1 VDDDNAGEKFF
12 NTLNIIYMLINREV
26 SKEGY
31 FVNGD
36 TIYKRMIE
44 EIQDYAII
52 LMDER
57 GIIVNWNKGAEKIK
71 LYSEKEILG
80 KHFSIF
86 YLKEDLDNNL
96 PQKLMEEA
104 KTNGRAAQ
112 EGWRKRK
119 DGTRFWGSITITA
132 VHNDDNAVI
141 GFCKV
146 TRDLTD
152 KKITEDHLRLS
163 EERYHQMIAEVQD
176 YAIILLD
183 PEGII
188 KNWNVGA
195 QRIKGYL
202 ADEVIGKK
210 IDLFYTEEDRKN
222 FLPDTLLKQARDTG
236 KAVQEGWRVRKDG
249 SKFWGTIVITALHNK
264 AGDIIGFSKVT
275 RDLTEQKITNDKI
288 LAYTEELEL
297 QNSELEQFA
306 YVASHDLQEPLR
318 KIQTFTGLIQDN
330 QDNKDLV
337 KVYFE
342 KLERSAKRMGELVK
356 SLLNYSR
363 LTKDKNNLLQTAV
376 DLNTIIE
383 EVKLDF
389 ELLIEE
395 RKATIICEPLPTV
408 TGNHMQLGQL
418 CSNLISNSLKFS
430 KADPIVRI
438 SSTVVTKDQIA
449 DPPKSFSDGKY
460 YKITFEDNGIGFEQQ
475 YDKLIFSLFQRL
487 HGKLDYAG
495 TGIGLALCKKIV
507 ENHNGLIN
515 ATGEPGKGATFNV
528 YLPV

>member
-1 VDDDNAGEKFF
+1 
-12 NTLNIIYMLINREV
+12 MLIDKRV
-26 SKEGY
+26 STEGY
-31 FVNGD
+31 FVGGN

-52 LMDER
+52 LLNDR
-57 GIIVNWNKGAEKIK
+57 GIITDWNKGAEKIK
-71 LYSEKEILG
+71 RYSEKEILG

-96 PQKLMEEA
+96 PQKLIEEA
-104 KTNGRAAQ
+104 RVNGRAAQ

-132 VHNDDNAVI
+132 LHDDNNHLI

-152 KKITEDHLRLS
+152 RKLADDQLRLS

-176 YAIILLD
+176 YAIILLN
-183 PEGII
+183 PHGII
-188 KNWNVGA
+188 ENWNAGA
-195 QRIKGYL
+195 QKIKGYH

-210 IDLFYTEEDRKN
+210 IDLFYTQEDRLN
-222 FLPDTLLKQARDTG
+222 LLPDRLLKEARETG

-264 AGDIIGFSKVT
+264 DGNIIGFSKVT
-275 RDLTEQKITNDKI
+275 RDLTQQKITNDKI
-288 LAYTEELEL
+288 LAYTAELEL

-318 KIQTFTGLIQDN
+318 KIQTFAGLIQEN
-330 QDNKDLV
+330 LENKDLV
-337 KVYFE
+337 RIYFE
-342 KLERSAKRMGELVK
+342 KLERSAKRMTELVR

-363 LTKDKNNLLQTAV
+363 LAKDKNHLQQTKV
-376 DLNTIIE
+376 DLHTIIE
-383 EVKLDF
+383 EVKQDF
-389 ELLIEE
+389 ELLIAEK
-395 RKATIICEPLPTV
+395 KATIICELLPTV
-408 TGNHMQLGQL
+408 MGNHMQLGQL
-418 CSNLISNSLKFS
+418 CSNLVSNSLKFS
-430 KADPIVRI
+430 KLDPVIKI
-438 SSTVVTKDQIA
+438 NSTIVTKDQIPKA
-449 DPPKSFSDGKY
+449 PKSLANGNY

-495 TGIGLALCKKIV
+495 TGIGLALCKKIA
-507 ENHNGLIN
+507 ENHNGLIT
-515 ATGEPGKGATFNV
+515 ATGTLGKGATFNI